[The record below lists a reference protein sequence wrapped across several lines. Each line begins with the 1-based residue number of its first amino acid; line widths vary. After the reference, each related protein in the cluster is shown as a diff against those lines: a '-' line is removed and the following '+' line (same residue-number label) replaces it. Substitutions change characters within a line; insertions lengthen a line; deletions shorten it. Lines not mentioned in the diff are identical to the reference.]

1 MTKPDLPSAIA
12 FDIEISPFAIRHS
25 LFVIL
30 SPFVILPMDGRWWII
45 LGAVLAAL
53 AVLAG
58 AFGAHGLKQQVK
70 DGRMTAEKLEVFDTA
85 ARNQMIHA
93 IGLILVG
100 LAIRGSVPSIS
111 TQIAGFAFLFGIL
124 LFCGW
129 LYANAL
135 SGNVALPLLAPIGG
149 LSFVV
154 GWIALAI
161 AAARWA
167 PAMH

>member
-1 MTKPDLPSAIA
+1 MS
-12 FDIEISPFAIRHS
+12 
-25 LFVIL
+25 
-30 SPFVILPMDGRWWII
+30 GRWWII
-45 LGAVLAAL
+45 VGAVLAAL

-70 DGRMTAEKLEVFDTA
+70 DGRMTADKLDVFDTA

-100 LAIRGSVPSIS
+100 LAIGVNGSSIPS
-111 TQIAGFAFLFGIL
+111 QIAGGAFLLGIV

-135 SGNVALPLLAPIGG
+135 WGNVALPLLAPVGG

-154 GWIALAI
+154 GWIAVAI
-161 AAARWA
+161 AAWRW
-167 PAMH
+167 PAMR

>member
-1 MTKPDLPSAIA
+1 MP
-12 FDIEISPFAIRHS
+12 
-25 LFVIL
+25 
-30 SPFVILPMDGRWWII
+30 GRYWII
-45 LGAVLAAL
+45 VGSLLAAI

-58 AFGAHGLKQQVK
+58 AFGAHGLKERVK
-70 DGRMTAEKLEVFDTA
+70 NGRMTAEKLEVFDTA

-100 LAIRGSVPSIS
+100 LAIGANGSSRCL
-111 TQIAGFAFLFGIL
+111 QIAGGAFLLGIF

-135 SGNVALPLLAPIGG
+135 SGSVAMPLLAPIGG

-154 GWIALAI
+154 GWIAMAI
-161 AAARWA
+161 AAWRW
-167 PAMH
+167 PAAS

>member
-1 MTKPDLPSAIA
+1 LS
-12 FDIEISPFAIRHS
+12 SIRHS
-25 LFVIL
+25 FIHQPFAHSTFVIY
-30 SPFVILPMDGRWWII
+30 IMDGRSWII
-45 LGAVLAAL
+45 VGAVLAAM

-58 AFGAHGLKQQVK
+58 AFGAHDLKQQVK
-70 DGRMTAEKLEVFDTA
+70 AGRLTADRLEVFDTA
-85 ARNQMIHA
+85 ARNQMTHA

-100 LAIRGSVPSIS
+100 LACHAAGSSTA
-111 TQIAGFAFLFGIL
+111 TQIAGSAFLLGIA

-135 SGNVALPLLAPIGG
+135 GGNVALPLLAPLGG

-161 AAARWA
+161 AAWRW
-167 PAMH
+167 PAVR

>member
-1 MTKPDLPSAIA
+1 MNA
-12 FDIEISPFAIRHS
+12 
-25 LFVIL
+25 
-30 SPFVILPMDGRWWII
+30 RWWII
-45 LGAVLAAL
+45 VGAVLAAA

-58 AFGAHGLKQQVK
+58 AFGAHGLKQRVK
-70 DGRMTAEKLEVFDTA
+70 TGLMTAEKLEVFDTA

-100 LAIRGSVPSIS
+100 LALRAGGPSMAA
-111 TQIAGFAFLFGIL
+111 QIAGAAFLLGIV

-154 GWIALAI
+154 GWIALAV
-161 AAARWA
+161 AAWGWTAAR
-167 PAMH
+167 

>member
-1 MTKPDLPSAIA
+1 MS
-12 FDIEISPFAIRHS
+12 
-25 LFVIL
+25 
-30 SPFVILPMDGRWWII
+30 GRYWII
-45 LGAVLAAL
+45 VGSLLAAL

-58 AFGAHGLKQQVK
+58 AFGAHGLKQRVT

-100 LAIRGSVPSIS
+100 LAIGANGSS
-111 TQIAGFAFLFGIL
+111 TSLQIAGGEFLLGIF

-135 SGNVALPLLAPIGG
+135 SGNVALPLLAPLGG
-149 LSFVV
+149 FSFVV
-154 GWIALAI
+154 GWIALAV
-161 AAARWA
+161 AAWCW
-167 PAMH
+167 PAIR

>member
-1 MTKPDLPSAIA
+1 M
-12 FDIEISPFAIRHS
+12 R
-25 LFVIL
+25 
-30 SPFVILPMDGRWWII
+30 GRYWII
-45 LGAVLAAL
+45 VGSLLAAL

-70 DGRMTAEKLEVFDTA
+70 AGTLTADKLEVFDTA

-93 IGLILVG
+93 IALILVG
-100 LAIRGSVPSIS
+100 LACRANGSSPC
-111 TQIAGFAFLFGIL
+111 TRIAGVAFLLGIV

-135 SGNVALPLLAPIGG
+135 SGNVALPLLAPLGG

-161 AAARWA
+161 AAWRW
-167 PAMH
+167 PAAS